1 MSDSITI
8 SVVIPAWNAAK
19 TISETL
25 DSIAHQTRL
34 PNEVIVV
41 DDGSSDTTQ
50 AVLERHHLN
59 PLVIAQAQSGAATAM
74 NRGWQAASSDW
85 IAFLDSDDLWTPNWL
100 ASVEQSLMKRRVDL
114 ILGQLDTFLDPS
126 FTSVEAQ
133 QLRYQTHADKAY
145 LIGCS
150 VFRKEAL
157 MTLGGFDPS
166 FKTGY
171 FIELFDRFQRSELTY
186 HHVAKEGL
194 LRRIRKN
201 SLSWTATQTS
211 VSAASPSPLAQD
223 FLRIARQSIL
233 AKKNAGKTQ
242 DS

>member
-1 MSDSITI
+1 MNEKITI
-8 SVVIPAWNAAK
+8 SVVIPAWNAAM
-19 TISETL
+19 TIQETL
-25 DSIAHQTRL
+25 DSVANQTRRAD
-34 PNEVIVV
+34 EVIVV
-41 DDGSSDTTQ
+41 DDGSTDDTQ
-50 AVLERHHLN
+50 AVIRQHPLAPRILN
-59 PLVIAQAQSGAATAM
+59 QTNSGGAKAIDV
-74 NRGWQAASSDW
+74 GWRAASGDW

-100 ASVEQSLMKRRVDL
+100 ESVEKSLTMKNVDL
-114 ILGQLDTFLDPS
+114 VLGQLETFLDKS
-126 FTSVEAQ
+126 ISSVEAQ

-211 VSAASPSPLAQD
+211 VSAASPSPLARD

-233 AKKNAGKTQ
+233 AKKNAGKNHE
-242 DS
+242 

>member
-1 MSDSITI
+1 
-8 SVVIPAWNAAK
+8 
-19 TISETL
+19 
-25 DSIAHQTRL
+25 
-34 PNEVIVV
+34 
-41 DDGSSDTTQ
+41 
-50 AVLERHHLN
+50 
-59 PLVIAQAQSGAATAM
+59 M
-74 NRGWQAASSDW
+74 NRGWQVASGDW
-85 IAFLDSDDLWTPNWL
+85 VAFLDSDDLWTPNWL
-100 ASVEQSLMKRRVDL
+100 ASVEQSLAVENVDL
-114 ILGQLDTFLDPS
+114 VLGQLDTFLDPS
-126 FTSVEAQ
+126 FTTLEAA

-157 MTLGGFDPS
+157 TTLGGFDPS

-211 VSAASPSPLAQD
+211 VSSASPSPLAQD

-233 AKKNAGKTQ
+233 AKKNAGKTHGR
-242 DS
+242 